1 MQGAPYNV
9 EKSIEVQEAAPAKRG
24 RGKKAAVSIVDFE
37 EERVEEVKKRVAIA
51 KKLVKVAKKSAV
63 LEEVAAP
70 AEVTETIE
78 SPETVPA
85 KKSRGIKAAGKKD
98 ATEEAVVRAEP
109 EVPEDENKVLK
120 GRSKRPEIPGPVE
133 EEKAVEVTT
142 GTKPKTGPKSKVGP
156 KSKME
161 TKPAEEEDKS
171 PSIAEPEVAEKKLR
185 GKKVHLSADFAS
197 QATPNVDGTNLT
209 AT

>member
-37 EERVEEVKKRVAIA
+37 EETVEEVKEAKKRVAVA
-51 KKLVKVAKKSAV
+51 RKKVEVKNKSAV

-78 SPETVPA
+78 SPET
-85 KKSRGIKAAGKKD
+85 GKKD
-98 ATEEAVVRAEP
+98 AIEEAVVRAEP
-109 EVPEDENKVLK
+109 EVPE
-120 GRSKRPEIPGPVE
+120 IPGPVA

-185 GKKVHLSADFAS
+185 GKKVHLSADYAS